1 MLVMVFVMIKDSFF
15 FQASYMLVVYTVGS
29 SWGAKERERGVPK
42 DPHLTNRGGEFGRVI
57 DDDTVDS

>member
-15 FQASYMLVVYTVGS
+15 SLQHASYMLVVYTVGS
-29 SWGAKERERGVPK
+29 SWGERERGVPK